1 MKMLHDTGKSALIAM
16 SGGVDSSV
24 AAFLMKEQG
33 CRCEGATMRLYR
45 NEDLG
50 RSQFRT
56 CCAQQDIDDASEVAF
71 QLDIPY
77 EVLDFTLEFKDQ
89 IIEKFIRVYE
99 AGGTPNPCIDCNRY
113 MKFDKLLEFAK
124 QKGLDLIV
132 TGHYARV
139 EYDRVSG
146 RYLLKKALDA
156 DRDQSYVLY
165 MLTQE
170 QLARTKFPLGEM
182 RKPEVRELAERLHF
196 INARKH
202 DSQDICFVPDGDYA
216 SFMEQ
221 YTGKRYPEGDF
232 LDENGAVV
240 GKHRGGVRYTLG
252 QRKGLGLALGAP
264 VYVCGKDMA
273 ANTVSVGPE
282 TALYADSLLAEDVNW
297 IAIPKLE
304 GPMRF
309 KAKTRYRQREQWATV
324 YPVGE
329 KQIRLRFDAP
339 QRAMTAGQAVVLYDG
354 DIVVG
359 GGTITQVS
367 GQRKT
372 QAAPSGQRGKP

>member
-1 MKMLHDTGKSALIAM
+1 
-16 SGGVDSSV
+16 
-24 AAFLMKEQG
+24 
-33 CRCEGATMRLYR
+33 
-45 NEDLG
+45 
-50 RSQFRT
+50 
-56 CCAQQDIDDASEVAF
+56 
-71 QLDIPY
+71 
-77 EVLDFTLEFKDQ
+77 
-89 IIEKFIRVYE
+89 
-99 AGGTPNPCIDCNRY
+99 
-113 MKFDKLLEFAK
+113 
-124 QKGLDLIV
+124 
-132 TGHYARV
+132 
-139 EYDRVSG
+139 
-146 RYLLKKALDA
+146 
-156 DRDQSYVLY
+156 
-165 MLTQE
+165 
-170 QLARTKFPLGEM
+170 M

-221 YTGKRYPEGDF
+221 YTGKRYPEGG
-232 LDENGAVV
+232 LPGRERRSGGQASGRCALYPGPAERAGPCPGGAGLCLRERYGGQHGV
-240 GKHRGGVRYTLG
+240 GWAGR
-252 QRKGLGLALGAP
+252 
-264 VYVCGKDMA
+264 
-273 ANTVSVGPE
+273 
-282 TALYADSLLAEDVNW
+282 ALYADSLLAEDVNW

-329 KQIRLRFDAP
+329 KQIRLRFDVP
-339 QRAMTAGQAVVLYDG
+339 QRAMTVGQAVVLYDG